1 MGQRRIGVAVSDALR
16 IIAQARGHIERSSEE
31 QAIREIGEWVAK
43 EGAVEVVV
51 GLPLN
56 MNGSMGPQA
65 EGVMAFKRALEAAL
79 SLPVTTWDERL
90 TSRQADNLLVGAN
103 LSRKKRKGKIDSL
116 AAQIILQAYLDSRRR
131 T

>member
-1 MGQRRIGVAVSDALR
+1 
-16 IIAQARGHIERSSEE
+16 
-31 QAIREIGEWVAK
+31 
-43 EGAVEVVV
+43 
-51 GLPLN
+51 

-65 EGVMAFKRALEAAL
+65 EGVMAFKRTLEAAL

-116 AAQIILQAYLDSRRR
+116 AAQIILQAYLDSRR